1 MLTIQVTEQVLKRLK
16 GTPEHMMELC
26 QITAHHQLSE
36 RIEEL
41 QNQLEFY
48 KLMYKIQNKII
59 RGEMT
64 K

>member
-1 MLTIQVTEQVLKRLK
+1 MLTMQETEQVLKRLK
-16 GTPEHMMELC
+16 GTPEHMMVLC
-26 QITAHHQLSE
+26 QITAYHQQSE
-36 RIEEL
+36 KIEEM
-41 QNQLEFY
+41 QRQIEFY